1 MYFPNGVKAPDVI
14 PRLLKKDVVVAGGLH
29 KDHKGSFS
37 PSSSSQRITD
47 VVRGRLQTSIS
58 ASGAHVPAHLC
69 HWVSTNRGR
78 RHMGVTVV
86 KEERG
91 DVDKIIAAVKESISE
106 ALAEASKKA

>member
-1 MYFPNGVKAPDVI
+1 M
-14 PRLLKKDVVVAGGLH
+14 
-29 KDHKGSFS
+29 
-37 PSSSSQRITD
+37 SSSPAAYTRTIRVRFLRPLPSQRITD
-47 VVRGRLQTSIS
+47 VARDCLQTSIS
-58 ASGAHVPAHLC
+58 ASGAHVLAHLC